1 MVPLQAARVA
11 AQRAQQESGG
21 SVPSYPGLRRRIPS
35 SGRLTEYGGVSPATT
50 AAIDHG
56 RDESPGRAQL
66 PPGTRSLPFCPPPF
80 GELSKDLYCRRNI
93 NRD

>member
-21 SVPSYPGLRRRIPS
+21 SVPSYPGLRRRVPS

-66 PPGTRSLPFCPPPF
+66 PPGTRSLPILSTTFWRTLKRLI
-80 GELSKDLYCRRNI
+80 LSKKYK
-93 NRD
+93 